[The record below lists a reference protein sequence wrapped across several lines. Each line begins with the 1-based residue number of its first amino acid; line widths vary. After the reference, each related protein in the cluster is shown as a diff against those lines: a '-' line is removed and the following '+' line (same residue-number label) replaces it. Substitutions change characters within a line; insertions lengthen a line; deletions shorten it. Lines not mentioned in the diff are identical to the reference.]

1 MACAPWNPVGCAT
14 ALAKSAA
21 GDAFSS
27 IAHDFG
33 HMADSAVNWLWAQTT
48 DATAVHLG
56 GAGFQLD
63 LGIVATIAVTV
74 ALGLFVIQIMASTIR
89 RDPGGLARAGK

>member
-1 MACAPWNPVGCAT
+1 MACAPWNPIGCVSDM
-14 ALAKSAA
+14 AKSAA

-33 HMADSAVNWLWAQTT
+33 HMADSAVNWLWAQTS

-56 GAGFQLD
+56 GAGFRSRPRHRGRL
-63 LGIVATIAVTV
+63 
-74 ALGLFVIQIMASTIR
+74 SR
-89 RDPGGLARAGK
+89 